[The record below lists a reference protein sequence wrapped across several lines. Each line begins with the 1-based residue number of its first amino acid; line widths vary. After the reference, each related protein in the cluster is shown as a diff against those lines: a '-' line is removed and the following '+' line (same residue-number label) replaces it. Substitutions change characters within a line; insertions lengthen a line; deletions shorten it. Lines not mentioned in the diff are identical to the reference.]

1 MARLVGGTKTDDVRR
16 YVADL
21 HYPVL
26 KHDAVH
32 AIRQEG
38 APNDLVAIMENVP
51 VTEFQSLD
59 HLLQSLPEMT

>member
-1 MARLVGGTKTDDVRR
+1 MARLVGGKTTEDVRA

-21 HYPVL
+21 RYPAL

-32 AIRQEG
+32 AARQKG
-38 APNDLVAIMENVP
+38 APNDIVALLENVP
-51 VTEFQSLD
+51 VTQFQSLD

>member
-1 MARLVGGTKTDDVRR
+1 MARLVGGLTTDDVRR

-21 HYPVL
+21 HFPVL
-26 KHDAVH
+26 KHDVVH
-32 AIRQEG
+32 AARKAG
-38 APNDLVAIMENVP
+38 APNGLVAILENVP